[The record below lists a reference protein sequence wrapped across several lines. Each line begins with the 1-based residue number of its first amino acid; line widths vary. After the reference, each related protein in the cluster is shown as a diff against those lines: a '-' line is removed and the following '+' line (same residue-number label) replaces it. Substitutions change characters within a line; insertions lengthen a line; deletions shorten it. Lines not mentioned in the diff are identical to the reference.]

1 MSSNLLVGSK
11 EIHAPDQH
19 LAHTQN
25 CMCAFISL
33 TLANVATDYHSWAG
47 RGYAQDGGL
56 RAYDFLTHFPSVLML
71 YRLLEMQV
79 ILTELLAK
87 FSVSLP
93 ENSVIRARLS
103 TVQFPVDNEGAKGLH
118 LAVERLAN

>member
-1 MSSNLLVGSK
+1 
-11 EIHAPDQH
+11 
-19 LAHTQN
+19 
-25 CMCAFISL
+25 MCAFISL
-33 TLANVATDYHSWAG
+33 ILADVATDYRSWAG
-47 RGYAQDGGL
+47 RGCAQDGGL

-93 ENSVIRARLS
+93 ENNVIRARLS